1 MRCCPNVSGPLAA
14 STRTRHNAALER
26 AAAAPGARLGG
37 RAECWG
43 GGLGGPGTPA
53 APQHLS
59 RWGVVAGLGA
69 KGPAAAQQS
78 RRRSKGR
85 RRSHR
90 LAARRRSSA
99 SSLLRCTG
107 AGSTEEE
114 VIEEQHHQE
123 EVAEEEAEE
132 WALGQREHHEHEGF
146 EALPWP
152 PVAADPLPNSGRHN
166 GGNSSAAP
174 VRFYSAASGRE
185 GGGQAGGGGAAA
197 GGKKEADKPAWE
209 RAEVL
214 WEAEEPQPSRGRPG
228 GEERDPFQG
237 AQWEWRDGR
246 VACGTQ
252 CRAWGGMAGA
262 ADVASCMRY

>member
-53 APQHLS
+53 APQQHS

-152 PVAADPLPNSGRHN
+152 PVADPPSNSNSWHN
-166 GGNSSAAP
+166 GGNSSSAGP
-174 VRFYSAASGRE
+174 VRFYSAASG
-185 GGGQAGGGGAAA
+185 QAGSGGTAGGGAAA
-197 GGKKEADKPAWE
+197 GGKKEAGKPAWE

-214 WEAEEPQPSRGRPG
+214 WEAEELSRPAAGRA
-228 GEERDPFQG
+228 ERS
-237 AQWEWRDGR
+237 
-246 VACGTQ
+246 GT
-252 CRAWGGMAGA
+252 RSKVGGA
-262 ADVASCMRY
+262 AWHFGITGVPCRRGVA